1 MSEYN
6 ENFKV
11 MIKSFFTKIF
21 LDELFEKNNQLKSF
35 KSKQII
41 YLFLLDNYFLDK
53 YFNLF
58 GYLINVDYTLI
69 QIYSVLKIK
78 ALSIELNEKI
88 IIFINKHISLENFG
102 NLIFGIINN
111 EKIFKSFFKSK
122 NINMNYIYNLYNI
135 TKSVINNLIF
145 HANEYKNINEKLL
158 SFFDKINEHINNFLK
173 INHNFAILELYLFG
187 KIINET
193 IINLNQNL
201 IQMEK
206 DAEENLKLKINIS
219 QIDLCIESFYSL
231 IIPKFMKNI
240 FIVLNNIENKNINYE
255 YFLDNA
261 FFSFFIALDIV
272 SPIID
277 KKYYQILSSNID
289 SNILNFFKEFHC
301 FNKSNKY
308 FVDLNF
314 FNLFHEKYLGLRN
327 DSFKKNF
334 LEYLYIFSL
343 FKGKQEE
350 KNLKSV
356 IIEFFG
362 DYKDNKTK
370 EDFIKYGYISCYF
383 LSSIKKDSS
392 SGNKNKNVPI
402 INPGDFLII
411 NYIGERFKDD
421 EKSFQK
427 NNTNI
432 SAKI

>member
-1 MSEYN
+1 M
-6 ENFKV
+6 
-11 MIKSFFTKIF
+11 
-21 LDELFEKNNQLKSF
+21 
-35 KSKQII
+35 
-41 YLFLLDNYFLDK
+41 
-53 YFNLF
+53 
-58 GYLINVDYTLI
+58 
-69 QIYSVLKIK
+69 
-78 ALSIELNEKI
+78 
-88 IIFINKHISLENFG
+88 
-102 NLIFGIINN
+102 
-111 EKIFKSFFKSK
+111 
-122 NINMNYIYNLYNI
+122 
-135 TKSVINNLIF
+135 
-145 HANEYKNINEKLL
+145 
-158 SFFDKINEHINNFLK
+158 
-173 INHNFAILELYLFG
+173 
-187 KIINET
+187 
-193 IINLNQNL
+193 
-201 IQMEK
+201 
-206 DAEENLKLKINIS
+206 
-219 QIDLCIESFYSL
+219 CIESFYSL

-362 DYKDNKTK
+362 DYKDNQTK
-370 EDFIKYGYISCYF
+370 EDFIKYGCITCYF

-392 SGNKNKNVPI
+392 GGNKNKNVPI
-402 INPGDFLII
+402 INPGDLEII
-411 NYIGERFKDD
+411 KCLGERFKDD
-421 EKSFQK
+421 EKSLQK
-427 NNTNI
+427 NNPIFSN
-432 SAKI
+432 KI